1 MRNESVPEPLRFSIT
16 GPIATWDPL
25 GRWLRFGER
34 NLWVVPGV
42 SLAGLTPGA
51 RVTAIG
57 HQEKGTARWIVTQ
70 LILH

>member
-1 MRNESVPEPLRFSIT
+1 MSTTGPFSPLRFSIT

-25 GRWLRFGER
+25 GRWLRFGAR
-34 NLWVVPGV
+34 NLWVAAGV

-57 HQEKGTARWIVTQ
+57 YQERGTTRWIVTQ
-70 LILH
+70 LTLE